1 MTPRLSLYS
10 LVLTFFLIFD
20 QAEMQWLC
28 KKCAVSSWNPWT
40 PCSQP
45 CGNEGTKTRKR
56 TITKQPTC
64 GNSCPHLTET
74 LPCNLVCPNG
84 SCNCSVSSWSPWSSC
99 TQPCGNG
106 GIQTR
111 ARNTSGFACCPTPV
125 ETRLCNMG
133 CPNGGTPVLGRDGE
147 CFCKIGYSG
156 QCCTQIDGVET
167 IGCYNDTSE
176 HAIPTLEGKDYMLNG
191 NAGSRSDPIL
201 KCYKA
206 AKNKGFK
213 VFALQDGG
221 FCSSSDTAENTFN
234 KYGTSLNC
242 KSDGE
247 GGPLANQ
254 VYYIKDYKV
263 VGCFRDTE
271 DRAIPTL
278 EGTDPILDGDYLNR
292 QNAIVKCAVAAR
304 KRYFRAFA
312 LQHGGWCASSV
323 TALETFYK
331 YGPSRDCKED
341 GEGGDWANNVYVFQ
355 RKEESV
361 FLPDPIAFYPL
372 NSMYATREIK
382 DRQPQGTPV
391 GVNLT
396 AGPDGKTG
404 GSYQFAGQANSYIE
418 FPNNGGLDAQR
429 SITMLCWVYSENT
442 NGPMFNYKI
451 TGGLASNLWGV
462 HLWIHSGTL
471 YGAFSRRDYILIQPT
486 LIADQPLALNQWHY
500 VGMSYDHYTGIA
512 NLWLYGIQVCQKDI
526 GARQTL
532 ATQDNVR
539 MGAIEDDSRYFK
551 GRITA
556 MQIYDVALTAEEI
569 NAVENA
575 GQEYN
580 SCNEVNWEKAL
591 SRPGWANCSLGRY
604 MNGLWRK
611 NDAIISS
618 PDGIDNIKKG
628 RCCIPPHEYKDDTPV
643 CQIVDWKTSLS
654 RKNKWASCPD
664 GHFLQGI
671 YRSNETW
678 LHSIEQALCCRPRN
692 FENITRDCKEQDVRK
707 SLDKKGWSKCPEWNY
722 MMGVYKGDCDKLNC
736 IEMIRCCRM
745 RPQDMVVLGH
755 WMLNGKDKDISLVGS
770 PSFISGRCPGSKAVY
785 FNQNNS
791 FASAPII
798 NLNGRS
804 FTIAFWIKQ
813 PKSASDKLGAI
824 YSDWYNPRQFL
835 LSTKNQKIKLQRHQ
849 KEYDTTWSLESTNI
863 AMDNWT
869 HVAVTW
875 NHVTGSVLIYADGKI
890 KGNKLHPPGDAFS
903 QPTGWQYQIGE
914 DGHWDKHHFYGSVS
928 DLYVFGTALSLE
940 QINKLRGFPV
950 IVNTTKQVPGGT
962 VVVGWEPPF
971 EETCPILNYTVN
983 YREVLSHKRK
993 SKWHSVTVNGNATS
1007 LTLQL
1012 SCNTEYDVAV
1022 TSLSGYGE
1030 SALNESKI
1038 WNFKTGGDLPSP
1050 PAINNKET
1058 ETLACDVNP
1067 TWSSPADNGCP
1078 LTMYSIY
1085 YRQITE
1091 EAWYQVNVTNVT
1103 ATNYTVSLACGMQ
1116 YTIEITAWNELGES
1130 DRSRPW
1136 IIKTKPSS
1144 GESDVETSP
1153 TKFAKSPAFQS
1164 GDVLS
1169 SPQLAG
1175 LVAGLSVLL
1184 MIIFMV
1190 VFWLRKKARKNKQLV
1205 CQPRRSK
1212 STIIPLWRW
1221 EVLPQQVV
1229 FEEEIGRGAFG
1240 KVLKGTYKESP
1251 GIEVFY
1257 KTRTET
1263 VDFKEGRTVAVK
1275 VLGGTA
1281 DEEARNQLLEEI
1293 EIMKAIG
1300 SHRNVVSMLGCWV
1313 NSDPIFLV
1321 LEYVP
1326 YGDLQRWLR
1335 NKRIQKSYQ
1344 KNYYNEGNQLPLD
1357 VNEVHFNVDD
1367 ESKALLVRDDIE
1379 GKEFVHCDKPAMDC
1393 INNVLV
1399 DSACRYT
1406 LDGGTVTQKNAV
1418 KVPKPDVEGIKEPT
1432 QVAQDTRHDAVQH
1445 EEDFVAKDL
1454 LSFAWQI
1461 ARGMNFLSS
1470 NGFVHRDLAARNVL
1484 LGDDK
1489 VVKISD
1495 FGLMRQTHEN
1505 VYKLK
1510 KGKKI
1515 PVKWMAP
1522 EALYNSEYSTKSDV
1536 WSFGILLWEL
1546 STMGG
1551 NPYPGIN
1558 NKELYN
1564 LLKTGYRM
1572 EKPDTCSD
1580 KLYRL
1585 VLDCWKD
1592 EPGERPT
1599 FESVTRSLEQM
1610 MQEDTPYLDFES
1622 LDELKAY
1629 YCNEKLSDEDVT
1641 V

>member
-1 MTPRLSLYS
+1 MPSRLCLHSLSLA
-10 LVLTFFLIFD
+10 LLLIVDQVEMFLPSVPCIK
-20 QAEMQWLC
+20 C
-28 KKCAVSSWNPWT
+28 KVGPWSPWS

-45 CGNEGTKTRKR
+45 CGYGGEKIRAR
-56 TITKQPTC
+56 PIFRPPTC
-64 GNSCPHLTET
+64 GGSCPTLAET
-74 LPCNLVCPNG
+74 V
-84 SCNCSVSSWSPWSSC
+84 SCN
-99 TQPCGNG
+99 T
-106 GIQTR
+106 
-111 ARNTSGFACCPTPV
+111 
-125 ETRLCNMG
+125 G
-133 CPNGGTPVLGRDGE
+133 CPNGGTPVSGRDGA
-147 CFCKIGYSG
+147 CLCKTGYSG
-156 QCCTQIDGVET
+156 RCCEQIDAIEE

-176 HAIPTLEGKDYMLNG
+176 HAIPTLEGQDGILDG
-191 NAGSRSDPIL
+191 NATSRSDPIG
-201 KCYKA
+201 KCYEA
-206 AKNKGFK
+206 AKKRGFN

-221 FCSSSDTAENTFN
+221 FCSSSATAEKTFN

-247 GGPLANQ
+247 GGAGANQ
-254 VYYIKDYKV
+254 VYYIKDFKDA
-263 VGCFRDTE
+263 GCYRDTA

-304 KRYFRAFA
+304 KRKFLAFA
-312 LQHGGWCASSV
+312 LQHGGWCASSA
-323 TALETFYK
+323 TAWETYNK
-331 YGPSRDCKED
+331 YGQSSDCKED
-341 GEGGDWANNVYVFQ
+341 GKGGNLTNNVYVFQ
-355 RKEESV
+355 VEEKSV
-361 FLPDPIAFYPL
+361 TVPDPIAFYPL

-382 DRQPQGTPV
+382 DRQLHGTPV

-396 AGPDGKTG
+396 AGPDGKAG

-418 FPNNGGLDAQR
+418 FPNNGGLDVQF
-429 SITMLCWVYSENT
+429 SITMLCWVYPENT
-442 NGPMFNYKI
+442 NGPIFNYKI
-451 TGGLASNLWGV
+451 TGGLASNLWGI
-462 HLWIHSGTL
+462 HLWIHSGKL
-471 YGAFSRRDYILIQPT
+471 YGAFSRRDYTLIQPT

-500 VGMSYDHYTGIA
+500 VGLSYDYNTGIA
-512 NLWLYGIQVCQKDI
+512 NLWLYGQQVWQKDI

-556 MQIYDVALTAEEI
+556 MQIYDVALTAEQI

-575 GQEYN
+575 GRGYN
-580 SCNEVNWEKAL
+580 SCYDVNWEKAL
-591 SRPGWANCSLGRY
+591 SQPGWANCSLGRY
-604 MNGLWRK
+604 LNGLWRE
-611 NDAIISS
+611 NDAVISS
-618 PDGIDNIKKG
+618 PDRIDNIKKG
-628 RCCIPPHEYKDDTPV
+628 RCCIPPHEYEDDTPV
-643 CQIVDWKTSLS
+643 CQTVDWKTVLS
-654 RKNKWASCPD
+654 SKNKWASCPD

-671 YRSNETW
+671 YRSSETG

-692 FENITRDCKEQDVRK
+692 FKNMITDCKEEDVRK
-707 SLDKKGWSKCPEWNY
+707 SLDKKGWSKCLEWHY
-722 MMGVYKGDCDKLNC
+722 MMGVYKGDCDQLNC
-736 IEMIRCCRM
+736 IEIIKCCMM

-755 WMLNGKDKDISLVGS
+755 WKLNGQDKDISLIGS
-770 PSFISGRCPGSKAVY
+770 PSFIRGRCPGSKAVY
-785 FNQNNS
+785 FNQTNS

-813 PKSASDKLGAI
+813 SKSASDKLGAI

-835 LSTKNQKIKLQRHQ
+835 LSTKNQTIKLQRRR
-849 KEYDTTWSLESTNI
+849 KGNDTMWSLESTTI

-875 NHVTGSVLIYADGKI
+875 DHVTGTVLIYADGKI
-890 KGNKLHPPGDAFS
+890 KGKRSHFPGDAFP

-914 DGHWDKHHFYGSVS
+914 DGHWDKHHFYGSVM

-950 IVNTTKQVPGGT
+950 IVNTTKHVPGGT

-971 EETCPILNYTVN
+971 EETCPTMNYTVN

-993 SKWHSVTVNGNATS
+993 SKWHSVTASRNATS

-1012 SCNTEYDVAV
+1012 SCNTEYDIAV

-1050 PAINNKET
+1050 PVIKNKEA
-1058 ETLACDVNP
+1058 ESLACVVNP
-1067 TWSSPADNGCP
+1067 TWSPPADNGCP

-1085 YRQITE
+1085 YQQITE
-1091 EAWYQVNVTNVT
+1091 VAWYQVNVTNVT
-1103 ATNYTVSLACGMQ
+1103 VTNYTVSLACGRQ
-1116 YTIEITAWNELGES
+1116 YRIEISAWNELGQS
-1130 DRSRPW
+1130 DRSRAAW
-1136 IIKTKPSS
+1136 IIKTK
-1144 GESDVETSP
+1144 SDKTDVQTSP
-1153 TKFAKSPAFQS
+1153 TKSATNSLKSPAFQS
-1164 GDVLS
+1164 DTVLS

-1184 MIIFMV
+1184 IIIFMV
-1190 VFWLRKKARKNKQLV
+1190 IFWLRMKAWRKKQLV
-1205 CQPRRSK
+1205 SQRRRSK
-1212 STIIPLWRW
+1212 STIIPLRRW

-1257 KTRTET
+1257 KTKTQT

-1275 VLGGTA
+1275 VLGDTA

-1300 SHRNVVSMLGCWV
+1300 SHRNIVSMLGCWV
-1313 NSDPIFLV
+1313 NSDPIFLL

-1357 VNEVHFNVDD
+1357 ANEVHFNVDD
-1367 ESKALLVRDDIE
+1367 ESKALLVKEE
-1379 GKEFVHCDKPAMDC
+1379 GVDKELLHCGKPTMDG
-1393 INNVLV
+1393 INNDLV
-1399 DSACRYT
+1399 DSARRFT
-1406 LDGGTVTQKNAV
+1406 LNGDTVTQEIALKEDN
-1418 KVPKPDVEGIKEPT
+1418 PEVEGSKEST
-1432 QVAQDTRHDAVQH
+1432 QFLQNTRHDSVQH

-1484 LGDDK
+1484 LGEDK
-1489 VVKISD
+1489 VVKITD
-1495 FGLMRQTHEN
+1495 FGLMRQTYEN

-1510 KGKKI
+1510 KGKKL

-1522 EALYNSEYSTKSDV
+1522 EALYNSEYTTKSDV

-1580 KLYRL
+1580 KLYQL

-1592 EPGERPT
+1592 EPSERPT
-1599 FESVTRSLEQM
+1599 FESATRSLEQM
-1610 MQEDTPYLDFES
+1610 MLEDTPYLDFES
-1622 LDELKAY
+1622 LDESKAY
-1629 YCNEKLSDEDVT
+1629 YCNEKLSDDDVT
-1641 V
+1641 RSGE